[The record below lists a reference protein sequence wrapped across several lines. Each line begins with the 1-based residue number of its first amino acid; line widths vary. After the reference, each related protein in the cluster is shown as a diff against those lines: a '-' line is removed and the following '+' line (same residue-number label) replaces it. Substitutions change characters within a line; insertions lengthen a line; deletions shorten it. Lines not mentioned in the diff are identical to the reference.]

1 MKRLSILLMSV
12 VFTVSVFAQGVAV
25 TVKNPTKIARQN
37 VSVEVSSKNPIVKK
51 QAFPLEECIVRVE
64 GSVDEIVSQA
74 IDEDGD
80 GAADV
85 LVFQT
90 DLGPLEVKRFFVGNG
105 VMTEKVESK
114 TDARFVL
121 PREDLAWENDRIAFR
136 MYGPALAKDVS
147 NGIDVWTKRVRYRI
161 VEKWYK
167 MSEGSAPGKDSYHV
181 DKGEGADFFSV
192 GRTLGAGAAAIW
204 DGDSLRQ
211 PGVFAF
217 QRVIATGPIRA
228 QFELTYN
235 PVMVK
240 GKPLMEVLRIT
251 LDAGTNLNRVDVT
264 FYGEGKGPLNVMAG
278 IVQRK
283 DVVSQMSQKEGW
295 CSLWG
300 HVNENAENGEL
311 GTGVIVP
318 KNALVSTW
326 EDNVHDAFIAK
337 TSVGTPLRYYS
348 GASWSRMGDHKTA
361 VDWQAYLKEQAVFV
375 ASPIAV
381 TVTSR

>member
-1 MKRLSILLMSV
+1 MKRLSLLLLSV
-12 VFTVSVFAQGVAV
+12 VFTCSMFAQGVAV
-25 TVKNPTKIARQN
+25 TVKNPAKLARQN
-37 VSVEVSSKNPIVKK
+37 VTVEVSSRNPIIKK
-51 QAFPLEECIVRVE
+51 QALRLEECIVRVE

-80 GAADV
+80 GSADV

-90 DLGPLEVKRFFVGNG
+90 DLGPAETKRFFVGIG
-105 VMTEKVESK
+105 VSLAKMESK

-121 PREDLAWENDRIAFR
+121 PREDVAWENDRVAFR
-136 MYGPALAKDVS
+136 MYGPALAKDVN
-147 NGIDVWTKRVRYRI
+147 NGIDIWTKRVRYRI

-181 DKGEGADFFSV
+181 DKGEGADFFAV

-204 DGDSLRQ
+204 NGDSLRQ

-235 PVMVK
+235 PVLVK

-251 LDAGTNLNRVDVT
+251 LDAGTNLNRLDAT
-264 FYGEGKGPLNVMAG
+264 FYGEGKGPLNVMTG

-283 DVVSQMSQKEGW
+283 GVVSQMSQKEGW

-300 HVNENAENGEL
+300 PVNENAENGEL
-311 GTGVIVP
+311 GSGIIVP
-318 KNALVSTW
+318 KNALVSSW

-361 VDWQAYLKEQAVFV
+361 DEWQTYLKEQVALL
-375 ASPIAV
+375 ASPVTV